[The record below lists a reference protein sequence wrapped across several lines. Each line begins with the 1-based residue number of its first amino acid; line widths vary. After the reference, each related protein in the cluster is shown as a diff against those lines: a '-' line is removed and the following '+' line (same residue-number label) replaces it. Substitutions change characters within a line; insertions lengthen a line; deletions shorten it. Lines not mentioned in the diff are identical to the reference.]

1 MAAPSSRPRAP
12 EAPPRGASVERA
24 YWQLRGLIVRGQL
37 APGSRLIESEL
48 CERLGLSRTPVRSGL
63 HRLEQ
68 EGYVTV
74 VQGRR
79 ERRLM
84 VAPLTQADA
93 RELFQIVGHLEGLGA
108 RGAAELPDPARRAA
122 VAELHRLNDT
132 LALAGAAVPADQGAL
147 YDVDMAF
154 HRYYVEAGG
163 GPRLQAL
170 HAAIKPQTERYVRLY
185 VSSLVE
191 EMAKSITEHEAII
204 AQIAAGSG
212 VLAQA
217 AVEINWR
224 NAAARLEQ
232 VIGTQGE
239 LGHW

>member
-1 MAAPSSRPRAP
+1 
-12 EAPPRGASVERA
+12 VE
-24 YWQLRGLIVRGQL
+24 V
-37 APGSRLIESEL
+37 
-48 CERLGLSRTPVRSGL
+48 
-63 HRLEQ
+63 
-68 EGYVTV
+68 
-74 VQGRR
+74 
-79 ERRLM
+79 
-84 VAPLTQADA
+84 
-93 RELFQIVGHLEGLGA
+93 
-108 RGAAELPDPARRAA
+108 
-122 VAELHRLNDT
+122 
-132 LALAGAAVPADQGAL
+132 
-147 YDVDMAF
+147 
-154 HRYYVEAGG
+154 GG

-232 VIGTQGE
+232 VIGAQGE

>member
-1 MAAPSSRPRAP
+1 
-12 EAPPRGASVERA
+12 
-24 YWQLRGLIVRGQL
+24 
-37 APGSRLIESEL
+37 
-48 CERLGLSRTPVRSGL
+48 
-63 HRLEQ
+63 
-68 EGYVTV
+68 
-74 VQGRR
+74 
-79 ERRLM
+79 M

-108 RGAAELPDPARRAA
+108 RGAAELPEPARRAV

-154 HRYYVEAGG
+154 HRYYVEVGG

-232 VIGTQGE
+232 VIGAQGE